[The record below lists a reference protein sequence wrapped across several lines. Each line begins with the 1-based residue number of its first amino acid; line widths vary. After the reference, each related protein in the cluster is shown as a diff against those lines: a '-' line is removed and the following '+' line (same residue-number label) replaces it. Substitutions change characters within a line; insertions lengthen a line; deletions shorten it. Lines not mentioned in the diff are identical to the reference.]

1 MVFILNSNM
10 RNPKASENLEQQPF
24 SNRGK
29 FRLFLSFL
37 HPYRFRLATTL
48 GFTVVL
54 SILAMLPPLLMRL
67 LIDRV
72 LTHGDRAM
80 FFGLAL
86 CILIVPLL
94 SALCRYIQSTSI
106 VWIGQRFVLDL
117 RRAVYEHILRLSLRF
132 FGKYS
137 VGKLVNR
144 LMGDSG
150 AVQQMITAQSIN
162 VISDFVCA
170 SFAIT
175 AALAISWRLSLLIL
189 CLVVFFVL
197 NYRMNI
203 PHLRRVSRTYQGA
216 LDRLAG
222 GVQNRLAVSLAV
234 KTFGME
240 QKEHGVFQ
248 GELGTSLDLVQE
260 AGKTGMTFFLNTD
273 MIRTVGYL
281 LIYFSGCAL
290 ILKGDLSYGDVVAF
304 STYALQLLE
313 PAVNFSELARSMQGV
328 NIAMDRLFEL
338 YREKPEVAEK
348 PDAIT
353 PGRLRGEVV
362 FENVFF
368 HYEPEKPVLSGFSL
382 NIAAGE
388 TVALIG
394 PTGCGKT
401 TLLSLIMR
409 FYDVVGGR
417 LLLDGADIRSYRL
430 LPLRRQFGIVLQ
442 EPMLFHVSV
451 ADNIRYA
458 RLDATREEIEQAACV
473 AEIHDFILT
482 LPKGY
487 DTVLGR
493 EGLDLSVGQKQR
505 ITIARAVVANPVIL
519 FMDEATSALDSE
531 SERAIQTAMARVLL
545 GRTAFIVAH
554 RLSTI
559 RNADRIVLLEN
570 GSIAEMGRHED
581 LMSRPNGRYRNLYL
595 THMGTGVL
603 TE

>member
-1 MVFILNSNM
+1 V
-10 RNPKASENLEQQPF
+10 RNPKAAPSAPKPPAPVRPA
-24 SNRGK
+24 RGK
-29 FRLFLSFL
+29 FRLFFAFL
-37 HPYRFRLATTL
+37 RPYRWNL
-48 GFTVVL
+48 GMVVGLTIVL
-54 SILAMLPPLLMRL
+54 SVLAMLPPLFMRL

-72 LTHGDRAM
+72 LTQGDR
-80 FFGLAL
+80 GLL
-86 CILIVPLL
+86 LGLGVCILAVPAV

-106 VWIGQRFVLDL
+106 AFVGQRFVLDL
-117 RRAVYEHILRLSLRF
+117 RRAVYDHLLRLSLRF
-132 FGKYS
+132 FGKHS

-144 LMGDSG
+144 LMGDSTTI
-150 AVQQMITAQSIN
+150 QHMITAQSIN
-162 VISDFVCA
+162 VISDLVCA

-175 AALAISWRLSLLIL
+175 AAVAISWRLTLLL
-189 CLVVFFVL
+189 LGLVVLFVV
-197 NYRMNI
+197 NYQVNI
-203 PHLRRVSRTYQGA
+203 PRLRRVSRTYQGA
-216 LDRLAG
+216 LDRLSG

-240 QKEHGVFQ
+240 RKEHGVFQ

-260 AGKTGMTFFLNTD
+260 AGRAGMTFWMNTEL
-273 MIRTVGYL
+273 IRSAGYL
-281 LIYFSGCAL
+281 LIYFLGCAM
-290 ILKGDLSYGDVVAF
+290 ILRGDLSYGDVVAF
-304 STYALQLLE
+304 STYAMQLLW
-313 PAVNFSELARSMQGV
+313 PAVNFSELARNMQGV
-328 NIAMDRLFEL
+328 GIAMDRLFEL
-338 YREKPEVAEK
+338 YQEVPEVVET
-348 PDAIT
+348 PDAVA

-362 FENVFF
+362 FEDVSF
-368 HYEPEKPVLSGFSL
+368 HYDPEKPVLAGFSL
-382 NIAAGE
+382 RVEAGE

-417 LLLDGADIRSYRL
+417 LLLDGTDIRRYRL

-442 EPMLFHVSV
+442 EPLLFHISV

-458 RLDATREEIEQAACV
+458 RLDATRAELEAAARV

-482 LPKGY
+482 LPQGY

-505 ITIARAVVANPVIL
+505 ITIARAVVADPAIL

-531 SERAIQTAMARVLL
+531 SERAIQTAMARVLK

-559 RNADRIVLLEN
+559 RNADRIVLLDQ
-570 GSIAEMGRHED
+570 GRIAEMGRHED
-581 LMSRPNGRYRNLYL
+581 LMARPDGRYRHLYL